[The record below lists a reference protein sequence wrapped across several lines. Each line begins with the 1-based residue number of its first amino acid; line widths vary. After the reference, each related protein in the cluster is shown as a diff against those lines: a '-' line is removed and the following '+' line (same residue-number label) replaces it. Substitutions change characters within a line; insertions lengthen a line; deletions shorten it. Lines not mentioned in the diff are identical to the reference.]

1 MYRSTT
7 FFLFLM
13 LFAMTGAVYA
23 AGAADPASGAADASI
38 APQPPS
44 SESSE
49 EDDMLLTVT
58 DRIIAV
64 VNDRIILKSDVD
76 REVADYIRQMRMS
89 NQSVTFSEDLW
100 YGVLESIVDNYVL
113 LEKAEMDS
121 VVVSDDMVDRQMD
134 MRIQQLIQ
142 QAGGEQELEEAFGQ
156 SIIRSEEH
164 T

>member
-7 FFLFLM
+7 FSLFLM
-13 LFAMTGAVYA
+13 LFAITGAVPA
-23 AGAADPASGAADASI
+23 TGAAAPAIGSTGTSI
-38 APQPPS
+38 HPQPPT

-49 EDDMLLTVT
+49 EDDMLMAVT

-100 YGVLESIVDNYVL
+100 YGVLESIVAHDLL
-113 LEKAEMDS
+113 LEKAEMDAVS
-121 VVVSDDMVDRQMD
+121 VSDDLEDRAME
-134 MRIQQLIQ
+134 MWIQQPVQ
-142 QAGGEQELEEAFGQ
+142 QARDE
-156 SIIRSEEH
+156 
-164 T
+164 